1 MLSSR
6 ERNLMRIL
14 VSKVPNGGMYSPNLF
29 LSSDL
34 FDVTMFLQKMFWD
47 EKRYPGIFA
56 RIRRARDLHQD
67 YSSSD
72 LTIQSVE
79 NEFRTHFGIFEAGLR
94 MASEAYSATGIGAV
108 AGGFHTADV
117 TIFVVDNEMG
127 EVIGFKSI
135 YAVNDVFLRKSL
147 AYALNG
153 DPKNYTIMLTG
164 SWEAKGGTPHVVY
177 AKLGNEDGALQAFDP
192 SVIHPVRRS
201 NIPPDPSVITIG
213 LGRNYTDQGPGSAM
227 DYAWSQPVQNNPK
240 GMVPFVGSARF
251 DRPIQPLR
259 PKQNFVVNMAVM
271 NTVGGGGYI
280 EILPDNMDAVF
291 AGFSIDPEDPTL
303 LTWNF
308 RPGQTPIDPG
318 NPVVFE
324 NVKWPPDMKAIFFF
338 KALVF
343 LQGNIPA
350 IVTVR
355 SNDGQPEN
363 PPDGH
368 LPILPIS
375 FIWHCLGVGS
385 QVLMADG
392 TQKAIEEIVAGDL
405 VASGPNFEKVEVAWT
420 NRGFYNGKVLQITV
434 ADGRSVLATENHVFV
449 TEEGSCLAS
458 DLSRGSSLIC
468 APNREGDD
476 LEILKIICIA
486 EIDGHQDVMCNIATR
501 TDVDAKGQMGSFF
514 ANGFLV
520 GDEVATAV
528 VTEMNRRNIEY
539 VKSKVPLIYH
549 TDVNSYFSDFFVG

>member
-1 MLSSR
+1 MRSSR
-6 ERNLMRIL
+6 EHQIL
-14 VSKVPNGGMYSPNLF
+14 KTLISNVPTRGMYSPNLF

-34 FDVTMFLQKMFWD
+34 FDATMFLQKMFWD
-47 EKRYPGIFA
+47 EERYPGIFA
-56 RIRRARDLHQD
+56 RIRRARDLHQA
-67 YSSSD
+67 YSAPD
-72 LTIQSVE
+72 LTIQSTE
-79 NEFRTHFGIFEAGLR
+79 NEFGTHFGIFEAGIR

-117 TIFVVDNEMG
+117 TVFVVDNEMG
-127 EVIGFKSI
+127 EVIAFEPI

-153 DPKNYTIMLTG
+153 DPRNYTIMLTG

-192 SVIHPVRRS
+192 SVTHPVRRS
-201 NIPPDPSVITIG
+201 NNPPDPSVITIG

-259 PKQNFVVNMAVM
+259 PNQNFSVRMAVA
-271 NTVGGGGYI
+271 NTVGGGGYF
-280 EILPDNMDAVF
+280 EIVPDNMDAVY
-291 AGFSIDPEDPTL
+291 AGFAIDPGDPSV

-308 RPGQTPIDPG
+308 RPGQTPMDPG
-318 NPVVFE
+318 KPVVFE

-375 FIWHCLGVGS
+375 FIWHCLGAGS

-392 TQKAIEEIVAGDL
+392 SQKAIEEIVAGDL
-405 VASGPNFEKVEVAWT
+405 VASGPNFEEVEVAWT
-420 NRGFYNGKVLQITV
+420 TRGFYNGKVLQITV
-434 ADGRSVLATENHVFV
+434 ADGRSILATENHVFV
-449 TEEGSCLAS
+449 TEAGSCLAS

-468 APNREGDD
+468 APKREGDD
-476 LEILKIICIA
+476 LEIVRVIRIA

-501 TDVDAKGQMGSFF
+501 TAVDLNGQMGSFF

-520 GDEVATAV
+520 GDDVATAV

-539 VKSKVPLIYH
+539 VKSKVPVIYH
-549 TDVNSYFSDFFVG
+549 TDVDSYFSDFFVR